1 MEEYPV
7 TFKDKNSYSVY
18 LKTVVLGPY
27 LKFIPSEK
35 LQERFL
41 QRIFSTKEKENTQGQ
56 MLTLDYKRLN
66 IFEAR

>member
-1 MEEYPV
+1 
-7 TFKDKNSYSVY
+7 
-18 LKTVVLGPY
+18 

-41 QRIFSTKEKENTQGQ
+41 QRIVSTKEKENTQGQ

-66 IFEAR
+66 IFAAR